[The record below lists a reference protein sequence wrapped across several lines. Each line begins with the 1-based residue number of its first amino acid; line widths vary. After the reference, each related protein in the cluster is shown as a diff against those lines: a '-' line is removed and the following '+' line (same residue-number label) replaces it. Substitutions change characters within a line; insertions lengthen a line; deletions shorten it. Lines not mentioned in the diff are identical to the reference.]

1 MKKIRILWTDDEIDL
16 LRAHILFLEE
26 KGYEVVTAK
35 SGDEAIELVR
45 SSLFDL
51 IFLDEHMP
59 GKSGLETLEEIK
71 DISPTVPVVM
81 ITKSE
86 EEDIMDEAIGSRIAD
101 YLIKPVHPKQILL
114 SIKKQVDQNRLVSR
128 KTTSGYQSQF
138 SEIGQMINMA
148 NSFDDWKDI
157 YSRLVYWEI
166 ELEQHGDTG
175 MNEVL
180 RIQKYEANRGFSRFV
195 SSRYESWFRPD
206 SRDKPL
212 LSPAVFRHA
221 VLPMLDRGEKVVL
234 ILIDNLRL
242 DQWRTLSQAFADHL
256 DLVSEELY
264 CSILPTATHYARNA
278 LFAGLMPLE
287 IVKHAPELW
296 KFEDEAGSKNVF
308 EEELLRRQLVRLGKK
323 ITFRYEKVSNQAEGQ
338 KLVEQAANFDSFPLN
353 VLVYNFV
360 DLVSHA
366 RTEMDMIKELASD
379 ESAFRSLSL
388 SWFRHSSLN
397 QLIRSLEGKNFKVV
411 VTTDHGSIRVNNA
424 IKVVGDRESSTNLRY
439 KTGRNLNFNR
449 GEVFEV
455 RNPESIHL
463 PRTNLTS
470 SYIFAQNDDFMA
482 FPKNYNYYAGLYKN
496 TFQHGGISLEEMI
509 IPLAIL
515 QSR

>member
-148 NSFDDWKDI
+148 NSFNDWKDI

-323 ITFRYEKVSNQAEGQ
+323 FTFRYEKVSNQAEGQ